1 MPPSRKSRAR
11 NADPQAGPH
20 CRQGPFRWGFLLLPA
35 AAENPLTRAAARA
48 FLEANTFK
56 LRPAD
61 YAQKYPKWQGS
72 VGLEIEM
79 LPVMAPA
86 PGLDYPRHVTL
97 QGREH
102 SIAAIL
108 RAYAQ
113 ERGFKLEDTEDD
125 HGRPLLLRVLL
136 DEDDNFSFE
145 PGGQVEFSSKPYP
158 CLSDAV
164 KRMRTMQATLDKLF
178 APHGISLTQVGI
190 NPWHTLAEIGLQMP
204 KGRYRAMDRYF
215 SRLGPY
221 GQRMMRQTCTVQV
234 NLDFG
239 PTEATLARRYL
250 ASMLLAPI
258 AGATF
263 ANSPV
268 VDRET
273 STARGFRCRVWRH
286 VDNTR
291 TGLPG
296 LDRVARELTRAA
308 CIDTYL
314 EFAMAAG
321 LVFVAGH
328 DYAVPDSGITFSD
341 WVDKPLYNLKPGLD
355 DFKTHMS
362 LLFPEVRPR
371 GFLEL
376 RSIDCQPRAFQ
387 TAPAAYMTG
396 LLYDDQALDRL
407 IELLLPLKD
416 EIPGLLAEAEH
427 GLAHPLLATLSKQV
441 MALAD
446 EGFNR
451 LAPCFVEGGTAR
463 ELATFRAH
471 FTERGRTPA
480 DDIIDQLT
488 QDKTPYLRL
497 SSLRLLEE
505 RWEGLKR

>member
-1 MPPSRKSRAR
+1 MPASDEK
-11 NADPQAGPH
+11 
-20 CRQGPFRWGFLLLPA
+20 
-35 AAENPLTRAAARA
+35 PLTLADARA

-61 YAQKYPKWQGS
+61 YSKKYPKWQGS

-79 LPVMAPA
+79 LPVTAPT
-86 PGLDYPRHVTL
+86 PGCGFPGHVLL
-97 QGREH
+97 QGKDR

-108 RAYAQ
+108 RAYAKD
-113 ERGFKLEDTEDD
+113 RGFALEETLDD
-125 HGRPLLLRVLL
+125 HGQPLLLRVLL
-136 DEDDNFSFE
+136 DDNDNFSFE

-158 CLSDAV
+158 SLSDAV
-164 KRMRTMQATLDKLF
+164 KRMRTMQQVLDGLF
-178 APHGISLTQVGI
+178 EAQGIELIQVGI
-190 NPWHTLAEIGLQMP
+190 NPWHTIPEIGLQMP

-215 SRLGPY
+215 SRIGPY

-239 PTEATLARRYL
+239 PTEQNLARRYL
-250 ASMLLAPI
+250 ASMLLAPV
-258 AGATF
+258 AAATF

-268 VDRET
+268 VDRERT
-273 STARGFRCRVWRH
+273 GIRGFRTRVWRH
-286 VDNTR
+286 VDPSR

-296 LDRVARELTRAA
+296 LDRVARELSRDA

-314 EFAMAAG
+314 DFAMAARV
-321 LVFVAGH
+321 VFVTGH
-328 DYAVPDSGITFSD
+328 DYHVPDDGATFSD
-341 WVDKPLYNLKPGLD
+341 WISRPLFKIAPTLE
-355 DFKTHMS
+355 DFKVHMS

-387 TAPAAYMTG
+387 TVPAAYMCG

-407 IELLLPLKD
+407 IELLLPLKA
-416 EIPGLLAEAEH
+416 EIPVLLAQAEA
-427 GLAHPLLATLSKQV
+427 GLEPPKLAALARQV

-463 ELATFRAH
+463 ELAVFRAH

-480 DDIIDQLT
+480 DDIIDRLT
-488 QDKTPYLRL
+488 QDGTPYLDL
-497 SSLRLLEE
+497 SSMRALEE